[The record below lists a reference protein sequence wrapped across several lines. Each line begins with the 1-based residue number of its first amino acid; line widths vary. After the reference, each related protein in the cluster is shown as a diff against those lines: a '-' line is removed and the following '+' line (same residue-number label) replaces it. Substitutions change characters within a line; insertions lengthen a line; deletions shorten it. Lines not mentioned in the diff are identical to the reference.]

1 MRHRDQGGRGSF
13 SSLAILAGFVILL
26 CATKLESQAV
36 YRARTEAVAI
46 SASVKRGNAP
56 VANLTA
62 GAFRLTDNGIAQ
74 TVEAV
79 TIESVPL
86 DVTLFMDT
94 SGSTAGALDRMK
106 SNVVTIAKMLRPD
119 DQFRLM
125 TIGLSVETPVPWQR
139 AGNPISLDMKAVPGI
154 SLVYDAIFVAL
165 THAPAAGRRHLIVA
179 MTDGRDCGSLLDGPR
194 VVDAS
199 GRSEAVLQWIYVSNQ
214 GEFDRSSVAAWCSP
228 TDIGEVE
235 YLADAASRTGGDKHR
250 SRFGDP
256 AVRTFA
262 QILDEFRQS
271 YVLRYSPNGVKPDGW
286 HTVVVQVPAQPALT
300 IKARSGYFGAP

>member
-1 MRHRDQGGRGSF
+1 MTRRRERGRGSF
-13 SSLAILAGFVILL
+13 RAVCYICGLL
-26 CATKLESQAV
+26 GLTTQLHSQV
-36 YRARTEAVAI
+36 VFRARTDSVAI

-62 GAFRLTDNGIAQ
+62 SDFRVTDNGVVQ

-106 SNVVTIAKMLRPD
+106 GNVSSIAKMLRPD
-119 DQFRLM
+119 DQFRLL
-125 TIGLSVETPVPWQR
+125 TIGLSVDTPVPWQR
-139 AGNPISLDMKAVPGI
+139 AGNRVMLEMKAVPGI
-154 SLVYDAIFVAL
+154 SLVYDALFVAL
-165 THAPAAGRRHLIVA
+165 THAPAPGRRHLIVA
-179 MTDGRDCGSLLDGPR
+179 MTDGEDCGSLLDGTR
-194 VVDAS
+194 VLDAS
-199 GRSEAVLQWIYVSNQ
+199 GRSEAVMHWIYVSNQ
-214 GEFDRSSVAAWCSP
+214 GDFDPNALTAWCTP
-228 TDIGEVE
+228 NDAHEVDFVE
-235 YLADAASRTGGDKHR
+235 QSALRTGGEKHR

-271 YVLRYSPNGVKPDGW
+271 YVLRYSAQGVKSPGW
-286 HTVVVQVPAQPALT
+286 HAVTVHVPAQPGLT
-300 IKARSGYFGAP
+300 IKARSGYFGS